1 MGKENRN
8 SKDSVFTDLFYSD
21 QYAKRNLLSLYNAL
35 SGDHLTDEN
44 AIRQVR
50 LEDVLFKDF
59 QNDISFLVRD
69 RRIILGEHQSTVN
82 RNMPLRYLMYIGREY
97 EQIVDPD
104 SRYKRNLVKIPTPEF
119 VTFYNGEEKLP
130 AETVLKLSDAFRSVD
145 ENLSL
150 ELKVRVININPSSGH
165 SILDACGILKEYSLF
180 VDEIRRQR
188 EKGNGLKEAVLSCLD
203 AGILQEYLSRKSSEV
218 VNMLMAEYDYETDI
232 RVQREESREEGREL
246 GREELRSVLKKVR
259 EFLRKEP
266 GAGKREIALACGCT
280 EDEAEEAI
288 DFLKSLL

>member
-1 MGKENRN
+1 MDYLRFILKAQGRREIEQKAAWEKK
-8 SKDSVFTDLFYSD
+8 S
-21 QYAKRNLLSLYNAL
+21 
-35 SGDHLTDEN
+35 
-44 AIRQVR
+44 

-69 RRIILGEHQSTVN
+69 KRIILGEHQSTAN

-104 SRYKRNLVKIPTPEF
+104 GRYKRNLIKIPAPEF
-119 VTFYNGEEKLP
+119 VTFYNGVEEMP
-130 AETVLKLSDAFRSVD
+130 PETVLRLSDAFLAAD
-145 ENLSL
+145 EYPFL
-150 ELKVRVININPSSGH
+150 ELSVRVININSSAGH
-165 SILDACGILKEYSLF
+165 SILDACGVLKEYSLF

-188 EKGNGLKEAVLSCLD
+188 QKGNGLKEAVLSCLD

-259 EFLRKEP
+259 EFMRKEP
-266 GAGKREIALACGCT
+266 GAGKKEIALACGCT
-280 EDEAEEAI
+280 EEEAEKAI